1 MAAVTAAVVAG
12 GLGYAAAGQD
22 RKSVEKSTESAE
34 RQRAESIAFIDKS
47 IKQARGDLFKLFPST
62 QRSMTTGFQG
72 GLDVFNQAFPQQ
84 LQAFQGGNVAAQNQ
98 LIAGL
103 QPQRAAILGQDIN
116 FNPQATQLQTP
127 VLQGTLPEF
136 GSIDELGLQA
146 SSPAAAAAA
155 AAGPGAGLQA
165 NVTSGALVPHKDH
178 FHTPDGRKVSAS
190 ELMTFSNPAGA
201 AQQLQGIDPQ
211 LAQQLIAEYQASQGS
226 L

>member
-1 MAAVTAAVVAG
+1 MAAVTATVVAG
-12 GLGYAAAGQD
+12 GLGLAASRQD
-22 RKSVEKSTESAE
+22 RKSVEKANESAE

-47 IKQARGDLFKLFPST
+47 IKQARGDLFKLFPSA
-62 QRSMTTGFQG
+62 QKSMTTGFQG
-72 GLDVFNQAFPQQ
+72 SLDVLNQAFPQQ

-103 QPQRAAILGQDIN
+103 QPQRAAVLGQDIN

-127 VLQGTLPEF
+127 ALQGTLPEF

-146 SSPAAAAAA
+146 SSPAAA
-155 AAGPGAGLQA
+155 GAGLQA
-165 NVTSGALVPHKDH
+165 NV
-178 FHTPDGRKVSAS
+178 
-190 ELMTFSNPAGA
+190 NPAGV

-211 LAQQLIAEYQASQGS
+211 LAQQLIAEYQATQGG

>member
-1 MAAVTAAVVAG
+1 MAAVTAAVVMG
-12 GLGYAAAGQD
+12 GLGFAAARQD
-22 RKSVEKSTESAE
+22 RKSVEKANESAE

-47 IKQARGDLFKLFPST
+47 IKQARGDLFKLFPSA
-62 QRSMTTGFQG
+62 QKSMATGFQG
-72 GLDVFNQAFPQQ
+72 SLDVFNQAFPQQ

-127 VLQGTLPEF
+127 VLQGNLPQF
-136 GSIDELGLQA
+136 GSIDELELQA
-146 SSPAAAAAA
+146 SSPAT
-155 AAGPGAGLQA
+155 G
-165 NVTSGALVPHKDH
+165 V
-178 FHTPDGRKVSAS
+178 
-190 ELMTFSNPAGA
+190 

-211 LAQQLIAEYQASQGS
+211 LAQQLIAEYQASQGG